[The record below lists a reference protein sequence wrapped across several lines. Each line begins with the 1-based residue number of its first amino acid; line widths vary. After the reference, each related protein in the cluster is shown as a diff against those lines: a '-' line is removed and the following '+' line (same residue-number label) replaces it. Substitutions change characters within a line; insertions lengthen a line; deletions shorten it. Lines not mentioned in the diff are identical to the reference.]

1 MFLINKNFWE
11 VRKTKHKGLGVFA
24 KKKIKAGTVVGDY
37 LGKVIK
43 ITDYDFDRDKAGLY
57 VMFYTDE
64 ALIFPDLAKPGIHL
78 INHSCSPNCFMYFY
92 QNHTLFFALRD
103 ISIGEEL
110 TISYQLAPKENCN
123 PCTHVCKCGSDNC
136 TGSMH
141 LSEEKY
147 QAWQKFQDAQKKNTP
162 PPKIVFDKNLP
173 KLKSYPKKIALK
185 NPLEI

>member
-11 VRKTKHKGLGVFA
+11 VKKTQKKGLGVFA
-24 KKKIKAGTVVGDY
+24 KKKIKAGTVIGDY

-57 VMFYTDE
+57 VMFYTDD

-78 INHSCSPNCFMYFY
+78 LNHSCNPNCFISVY
-92 QNHTLFFALRD
+92 QSHTLFFALRD
-103 ISIGEEL
+103 INPHEEL

-123 PCTHVCKCGSDNC
+123 PCTHICKCESKNC

-141 LSEEKY
+141 LTEEKY
-147 QAWQKFQDAQKKNTP
+147 QAWQKFQDEQKKNMAK
-162 PPKIVFDKNLP
+162 PKVVFNKSLPRLKNYP
-173 KLKSYPKKIALK
+173 KLL
-185 NPLEI
+185 PLFSGSGP